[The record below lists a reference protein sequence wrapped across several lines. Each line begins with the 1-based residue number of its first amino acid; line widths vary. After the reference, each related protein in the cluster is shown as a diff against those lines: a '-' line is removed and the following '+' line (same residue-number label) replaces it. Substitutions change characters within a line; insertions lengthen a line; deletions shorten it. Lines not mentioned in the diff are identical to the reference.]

1 MKKNFTFYKWHFFLF
16 RKLLN
21 HPKASQLLGAMFGGM
36 GGGMG
41 GPMGDMMGGEDDAEF
56 MREMS
61 GADSAS
67 STKPAAEPSKP
78 AAKAD
83 PRASLTESQRQAEE
97 AKDLGN
103 EAYKKKD
110 FDLAITHYN
119 KAIELEPTNITYQT
133 NKAAVYFE
141 QNKIEECIEL
151 CEKAIETGRENKAD
165 YTLIAK

>member
-1 MKKNFTFYKWHFFLF
+1 
-16 RKLLN
+16 
-21 HPKASQLLGAMFGGM
+21 MFGGM

-61 GADSAS
+61 GNS
-67 STKPAAEPSKP
+67 SSSSKPATESSATNKP
-78 AAKAD
+78 AAKPD

-133 NKAAVYFE
+133 NKAAVFFE
-141 QNKIEECIEL
+141 QNKLTECIEL